1 MKLTLSEISPY
12 IRLGSIYIIFN
23 SEYYFHAV
31 SASMLTYPEKF
42 LGEQPRPAD
51 FHIAFSLTQ
60 ETSRNLYTIQFF
72 SAAHILCTFRL
83 QSWEVTCIMFIHAM
97 VITLCGGEIRQ

>member
-31 SASMLTYPEKF
+31 SASMLTYPEKC
-42 LGEQPRPAD
+42 LGEQL
-51 FHIAFSLTQ
+51 SLTR
-60 ETSRNLYTIQFF
+60 EISSNLYTIQFF
-72 SAAHILCTFRL
+72 SSAHISCTFKF
-83 QSWEVTCIMFIHAM
+83 QSREVITFIHAM
-97 VITLCGGEIRQ
+97 VKDARPNIFQSVDVF